1 MTIYR
6 AAIHT
11 GKPIELYVP
20 GRQWLREPHIIPQY
34 LARDYNRYLLDV
46 EARDEEEALIKVNI
60 EWALYCHN
68 NFINKEPL
76 TYREKR
82 SRLKAIVTALNT
94 GSTIYIAEM
103 RCHIYVSPNG
113 QRKII
118 CNHEVC
124 PTTFDPSYEI
134 WVSQKLFIQG
144 MWKYIRSEED
154 WPTYKIIQQF
164 GPFTGSTLNIF

>member
-6 AAIHT
+6 AAIQT

-20 GRQWLREPHIIPQY
+20 GRQQIRESHIIPQY
-34 LARDYNRYLLDV
+34 LAKDYNRYLLDV
-46 EARDEEEALIKVNI
+46 EARDEEEALTKVNI
-60 EWALYCHN
+60 EWTLYRHN
-68 NFINKEPL
+68 NFINNGPL
-76 TYREKR
+76 SYKEKR
-82 SRLKAIVTALNT
+82 NRLKAVIIALNT
-94 GSTIYIAEM
+94 EAAIYITEM
-103 RCHIYVSPNG
+103 CCRKYVSPNG
-113 QRKII
+113 QCKII

-134 WVSQKLFIQG
+134 WVPQKLFIQG
-144 MWKYIRSEED
+144 MWKYIQSEED